1 MLKPKRVESMR
12 DVLALFYL
20 GFLGLDEGD
29 VEVVKLDDFEVV
41 AVEIHAQF

>member
-29 VEVVKLDDFEVV
+29 VEVVKLDDF
-41 AVEIHAQF
+41 